1 MSKTIY
7 KAIIYDD
14 GGYYLIASS
23 NVKKEVEDA
32 VTNHKKR
39 FPKSSNGIKLLDSR
53 EANYLLDPYSLEN
66 KKVYEDYLKQSKH
79 IIPKMKYSNKDKL
92 NYYASR
98 INNNSLTSRQRKFA
112 ERKLKVLQNS
122 K

>member
-23 NVKKEVEDA
+23 NVKNEVEDA